1 MMTEFLHEEMN
12 HQEIKELTH
21 EQEERYKEIL
31 MNIQRDINILGEISS
46 DRLAKRRALE
56 KIKRE
61 TIGNKKRLS
70 SQILQKI
77 FFDISNALIKCL
89 GDSVEKCRE
98 LSTQI
103 ITEFV
108 ETIDPVP
115 FISYL
120 MPVFVNRYSQPE
132 IIEPSEEIRLATV
145 ELILNISNI
154 SKKEITPFVE
164 DIIRILDRTL
174 QDPYPEVKKVSC
186 KIIISLVENAEHQVS
201 FFGEKITKSLVPILQ
216 HKHSSVRIIALQA
229 LKYAVIADA
238 SGLND
243 IINTLRNLTL
253 DKTGSVREALYKIVS
268 EWLLKLRD
276 RYSYGD
282 KLLPILFAGF
292 VDEVPKYQDLCRS
305 YMDEIGALYEYD
317 WESRLKDQLDY
328 TPNDNNSNRPR
339 IGSRHVVR
347 DNIMKI
353 LDKLLEDIQDW
364 NAERRNKSSQILVT
378 IFDYVEDH
386 ITGYTGTII
395 PIFCKVCTTD
405 EVSLLQSISK
415 SAELIGYYVEP
426 SVWLDVITPQIKRSA
441 GGAVQSRIGCLKIL
455 GSLIHGSDPEK
466 LAPSIKYISSII
478 NENELIHNENAFLLL
493 EVSVVVKEI
502 INKLLPSNIKE
513 TNNRIKESIGFIYF
527 YILIQL
533 KSSENS
539 INAPGVKEMQFNI
552 DNSLKLLTKKHE
564 FETISQLYNY
574 YFDTLMNELSKTI
587 NVWNSYSIE
596 PEVYYNLLENSGEL
610 IGQRLDI
617 IISNFIKLFNVE
629 RDFETR
635 IRMFSLLY
643 KLLTTEPLSLNS
655 THQLPLYSKKIIIDI
670 FIANGIWRAGKKAS
684 VIRSK
689 DMECFLAFLSLQD
702 KQVENDKRII
712 ESQCIEN
719 IMEKELLP
727 VLISCLEDDDVNT
740 RENVLKI
747 FNKLFHKDYCKAYSA
762 EIFKKIYPEL
772 LKRMDDASDII
783 RDQTSKTFQYIFEC
797 ISYWQDYIQNAE
809 IDSGE
814 AYVEKSLDDVHY
826 QTIIKGLAIHL
837 DDSNNLIQNSVCD
850 TFKHLALISHISTTP
865 LSKIP
870 LKTMIIEYLSSVRS
884 KHRNSY
890 FIDSIIQYIQNL
902 K

>member
-629 RDFETR
+629 RDFKIR
-635 IRMFSLLY
+635 IRMFSLLH
-643 KLLTTEPLSLNS
+643 KLLTAEPLLLNS
-655 THQLPLYSKKIIIDI
+655 THQLSLYSKIIITNI
-670 FIANGIWRAGKKAS
+670 FIANSIWRAGKKETI
-684 VIRSK
+684 IRSK
-689 DMECFLAFLSLQD
+689 DMECFLDYLNLQD
-702 KQVENDKRII
+702 KLEDKSECII
-712 ESQCIEN
+712 ESQCIEE

-727 VLISCLEDDDVNT
+727 ILISCLEDDDVNT
-740 RENVLKI
+740 RDNVLKI

-772 LKRMDDASDII
+772 LKRMDDASDVI
-783 RDQTSKTFQYIFEC
+783 RSHTSKTFQYLFEC
-797 ISYWQDYIQNAE
+797 ISQWQNYIQNVE
-809 IDSGE
+809 MDSSE
-814 AYVEKSLDDVHY
+814 TYIEKSLDDVHY
-826 QTIIKGLAIHL
+826 QMIIKGLAIHL
-837 DDSNNLIQNSVCD
+837 DDSNNLIQNDVCD
-850 TFKHLALISHISTTP
+850 TLKSLAFASHTSTTT
-865 LSKIP
+865 LSK
-870 LKTMIIEYLSSVRS
+870 
-884 KHRNSY
+884 NSIKNY
-890 FIDSIIQYIQNL
+890 DYRIS
-902 K
+902 

>member
-1 MMTEFLHEEMN
+1 MMTEFLPDEVN
-12 HQEIKELTH
+12 HEIKELTQ
-21 EQEERYKEIL
+21 EQEEQYNEIL

-46 DRLAKRRALE
+46 DRLAKRRALD

-61 TIGNKKRLS
+61 TIGNKKKIPVE
-70 SQILQKI
+70 ILQKV
-77 FFDISNALIKCL
+77 FSNISNSLVKCL

-103 ITEFV
+103 ITDFV

-120 MPVFVNRYSQPE
+120 IPVFVNRYSQPE

-145 ELILNISNI
+145 ELILNLSNI
-154 SKKEITPFVE
+154 SKREIAPFVE
-164 DIIRILDRTL
+164 DIVRILDRTL

-186 KIIISLVENAEHQVS
+186 KIIISLVENAERQVS
-201 FFGEKITKSLVPILQ
+201 YFGEKITKSLVPTLQ

-253 DKTGSVREALYKIVS
+253 DKTGSVREALYKTVS

-282 KLLPILFAGF
+282 KLLPLLFAGF
-292 VDEVPKYQDLCRS
+292 VDEVPKYQELCRS

-364 NAERRNKSSQILVT
+364 NSERRNKSSQIFVT
-378 IFDYVEDH
+378 IFDYVEEH

-405 EVSLLQSISK
+405 EVSLLQYIGK
-415 SAELIGYYVEP
+415 SAELMGHYVEP

-441 GGAVQSRIGCLKIL
+441 GGAVQSRIGCLKVL
-455 GSLIHGSDPEK
+455 SSLIRGSAPEK
-466 LAPSIKYISSII
+466 LSQSIKYISSMI
-478 NENELIHNENAFLLL
+478 NENELIHNENVFLLL
-493 EVSVVVKEI
+493 EVSVVVQEI
-502 INKLLPSNIKE
+502 INKLLPSSVKE
-513 TNNRIKESIGFIYF
+513 VGNGMEDSIGFTYF
-527 YILIQL
+527 YILVQL
-533 KSSENS
+533 KSTENNIS
-539 INAPGVKEMQFNI
+539 VPGVKEMQSI
-552 DNSLKLLTKKHE
+552 VDSSLKLLSEKHE
-564 FETISQLYNY
+564 FESVSQLYNY
-574 YFDTLMNELSKTI
+574 YFDTLMKELTKTI
-587 NVWNSYSIE
+587 DVWNSYSIE
-596 PEVYYNLLENSGEL
+596 PKVYYILLENSNEL
-610 IGQRLDI
+610 IGERLDI
-617 IISNFIKLFNVE
+617 IISNFIKLFNIE

-643 KLLTTEPLSLNS
+643 KLLTMRPLSLNS
-655 THQLPLYSKKIIIDI
+655 SHQLPLYSKKIITDI
-670 FIANGIWRAGKKAS
+670 FIANGIWRAGKKAT
-684 VIRSK
+684 VIRAK
-689 DMECFLAFLSLQD
+689 DMECFLAFLNLQD
-702 KQVENDKRII
+702 NECFV
-712 ESQCIEN
+712 ESQCIEET
-719 IMEKELLP
+719 MEKELLP

-747 FNKLFHKDYCKAYSA
+747 FNKLFHKDYCKAYNA

-783 RDQTSKTFQYIFEC
+783 RGYTSKTFQYLFDC
-797 ISYWQDYIQNAE
+797 ISQWQNYIQNIE
-809 IDSGE
+809 MDSSE
-814 AYVEKSLDDVHY
+814 TYVEKSLDDVHY

-837 DDSNNLIQNSVCD
+837 DDSNNIIQNAVCE
-850 TFKHLALISHISTTP
+850 TFKSLALTSHNSISP
-865 LSKIP
+865 LSKVP
-870 LKTMIIEYLSSVRS
+870 LKTLIIEYLNSVRS

-890 FIDSIIQYIQNL
+890 YIDNIIQYIQNL